1 MADPARFELTTSAF
15 GGQRSIQLSYGSG
28 GRNIPEGHGGRKCR
42 HDCAAPSKRP
52 AMDRV
57 AARSYSFAMSPRTRT
72 VLYSALTVLVV
83 AAVLEIGAS
92 WLMLI
97 YYRAE
102 RVRDFEMVD
111 GTYSAL
117 VNLAH
122 RAARLV
128 GAASP
133 VAVVEETEPA
143 PFFRPDPLL
152 GYSAAPGTYT
162 HTWSRR
168 NATTGQWER
177 FATRVTINPDGT
189 RWVGGERT
197 GKPTVH
203 IFGDSWVFG
212 TGVPDELTFAGR
224 LYQALPDR
232 NVRLS
237 ALGGWA
243 LGQAVLNFDRLTGVG
258 PQDIVILG
266 YAGYY
271 DVRHVVAPSRLREI
285 ATWLDAIGQP
295 IPPFRLPKAQRDA
308 EGSVTFS
315 YLDQRCAALGDYCRQ
330 PDPPAA
336 EMTAVTAALV
346 NHIAS
351 KTAAKVYLLHFAGAP
366 DQALYRQLD
375 PKVGLIRALRGDFAS
390 VVQDDIMG
398 FDGHPGPYWHYA
410 ISRKLLESI
419 AW

>member
-1 MADPARFELTTSAF
+1 
-15 GGQRSIQLSYGSG
+15 
-28 GRNIPEGHGGRKCR
+28 
-42 HDCAAPSKRP
+42 
-52 AMDRV
+52 
-57 AARSYSFAMSPRTRT
+57 MSPRART
-72 VLYSALTVLVV
+72 VLYSALTVLIG

-92 WLMLI
+92 WLMLV

-102 RVRDFEMVD
+102 HVRDFQTLD
-111 GTYSAL
+111 GSYSSL

-122 RAARLV
+122 RAVRLA
-128 GAASP
+128 GAP
-133 VAVVEETEPA
+133 TPAVVEETQPS

-152 GYSAAPGTYT
+152 GYSAARGTYT
-162 HTWSRR
+162 HSWSRR
-168 NATTGQWER
+168 NATSGQWETFR
-177 FATRVTINPDGT
+177 TRVTINPDGT
-189 RWVGGERT
+189 RWVGGERP

-258 PQDIVILG
+258 PQDVVVLG

-295 IPPFRLPKAQRDA
+295 IPAFRLPKAARGA
-308 EGSVTFS
+308 EGAVTFS
-315 YLDQRCAALGDYCRQ
+315 YLDQRCAMLGDYCRR
-330 PDPPAA
+330 PDPPAS

-346 NHIAS
+346 NHIAAR
-351 KTAAKVYLLHFAGAP
+351 TPAKVYLLHFAGAP
-366 DQALYRQLD
+366 DEALYRQLD
-375 PKVGLIRALRGDFAS
+375 PKVGLIGALRGDFGS

-419 AW
+419 AWPGP